1 MQAKSSRRQ
10 SDMQIQIDPSWL
22 GEQVTS
28 MHIGDLLSPD
38 RRRRTEGVEL
48 LGCLVHRSVWREIE
62 GGGKPH
68 RPFVARYGNDGVH
81 KAFHGGEVL
90 GMPKW
95 GQKQRST
102 SVGWM
107 ALRGLSADA
116 P

>member
-1 MQAKSSRRQ
+1 M
-10 SDMQIQIDPSWL
+10 IYYLP
-22 GEQVTS
+22 
-28 MHIGDLLSPD
+28 IGVVVPKVLSFLA
-38 RRRRTEGVEL
+38 V
-48 LGCLVHRSVWREIE
+48 SWREIE

-95 GQKQRST
+95 GQKQHST